1 MKRKAL
7 AEFQI
12 CISVPL
18 RLIFDHPPK
27 WWQSGR
33 KEGKKTERQHFKEN
47 SSYRANIC
55 IGSEYEIIVFW
66 LQFLHNL
73 IVFIISSSGFICF
86 QNWGHANASQRQKIN
101 FHSRPL
107 FLNSFLSKHLLV
119 LKTSSRHILKT
130 TSTRLQRNNFSSSR
144 RLGGKQNVYW
154 GYLYLTNL
162 NVYLTNLYL
171 TNLYLT
177 NLRWIQNVLLRTQ

>member
-1 MKRKAL
+1 MRNSENIDHVVLGTVWWLMRIWMFVKKRFWYLTGACFNVKFSTYYFHMKGKAL

-66 LQFLHNL
+66 LKFLHNL
-73 IVFIISSSGFICF
+73 IMFLLSLRLASSV
-86 QNWGHANASQRQKIN
+86 
-101 FHSRPL
+101 
-107 FLNSFLSKHLLV
+107 SKTGDMQMHH
-119 LKTSSRHILKT
+119 R
-130 TSTRLQRNNFSSSR
+130 
-144 RLGGKQNVYW
+144 GKK
-154 GYLYLTNL
+154 
-162 NVYLTNLYL
+162 
-171 TNLYLT
+171 
-177 NLRWIQNVLLRTQ
+177 

>member
-1 MKRKAL
+1 M

-18 RLIFDHPPK
+18 RLTFDHPPK
-27 WWQSGR
+27 RWQTGR
-33 KEGKKTERQHFKEN
+33 KEGKKTEREHFKEN

-66 LQFLHNL
+66 LKFLHNL

-86 QNWGHANASQRQKIN
+86 QNLGHANASQRQKIN

-107 FLNSFLSKHLLV
+107 TLYPANICWSWRPLQDISW
-119 LKTSSRHILKT
+119 R
-130 TSTRLQRNNFSSSR
+130 RLQHVFSVTVL
-144 RLGGKQNVYW
+144 RLQD
-154 GYLYLTNL
+154 
-162 NVYLTNLYL
+162 
-171 TNLYLT
+171 
-177 NLRWIQNVLLRTQ
+177 VLEANKTFTGNICTWQI